1 MENKTNTTNKENIK
15 MNISLPKQ
23 VFETL
28 KANAQKDYI
37 KAATYAKQILMKNLE
52 EGNKRVN
59 HSSTFNETNA

>member
-1 MENKTNTTNKENIK
+1 MKNKTNQIHEENVK

-37 KAATYAKQILMKNLE
+37 KTATYAKQILMKNLE

-59 HSSTFNETNA
+59 HSSTFNETNV